1 MLVNS
6 VSPSIYIQKKFSS
19 QKTESSQVE
28 VNQTVFPSNSA
39 TVDFTNMS
47 RQDLR
52 DWSNEQIKSGK
63 MTLDD
68 ASPFMF
74 MSLDIPVSGDYNLNL
89 NKKVDFFSIVENG
102 LDGAKS
108 NHDLTSL
115 ELLEKALNIM
125 KNNQKNNVDITT

>member
-6 VSPSIYIQKKFSS
+6 VSPPSYIQKNLAS
-19 QKTESSQVE
+19 QKTESSQATS
-28 VNQTVFPSNSA
+28 NKTAFSSNSIA
-39 TVDFTNMS
+39 VDFTNMS
-47 RQDLR
+47 RQELR

-89 NKKVDFFSIVENG
+89 NKKVDFFSIVKNG
-102 LDGAKS
+102 LEGAKS
-108 NHDLTSL
+108 NHDFESL
-115 ELLEKALNIM
+115 GLLEKALHIM
-125 KNNQKNNVDITT
+125 KNNQTNSVDITA